1 MTSWAY
7 SSELER
13 TIALAL
19 IKNGHSMVG
28 EKVFI
33 VSPVMGES
41 VEAKVVD
48 PVFIDKEGT
57 RIRA

>member
-1 MTSWAY
+1 
-7 SSELER
+7 
-13 TIALAL
+13 LAL
-19 IKNGHSMVG
+19 IKNGNSMVG

-33 VSPVMGES
+33 VSPVMDES

>member
-1 MTSWAY
+1 
-7 SSELER
+7 
-13 TIALAL
+13 
-19 IKNGHSMVG
+19 
-28 EKVFI
+28 
-33 VSPVMGES
+33 VMGES